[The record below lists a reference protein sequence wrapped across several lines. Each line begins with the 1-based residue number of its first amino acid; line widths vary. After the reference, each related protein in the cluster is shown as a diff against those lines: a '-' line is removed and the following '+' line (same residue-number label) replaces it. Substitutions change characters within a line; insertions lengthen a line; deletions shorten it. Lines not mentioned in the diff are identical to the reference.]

1 MRYGKTGKMTCC
13 IQNNNAGNPVRETC
27 DASKVMKRVLYAVML
42 FTVTALFASITG
54 AAVTDGNPE
63 AAFYKGNTLYEH
75 GDYGAALDEYLS
87 ILSMGKESGSLYY
100 NIGNCYFR
108 LGKTGEAILY
118 YERARRLIPRD
129 SDLKAN
135 YRFALSQTR
144 EPSYSPSMARRIIA
158 RSMLLTINEI
168 TVMISAM
175 FILILLLII
184 LVRQAVGMRRSF
196 WAAIAVTLV
205 IALSLSFILYMR
217 ISDIG
222 SEAVVIAEKADAGFE
237 PIESATVH
245 YTLYEGA
252 RVNIIEKKG
261 AWVRIKR
268 ADGKTGWIK
277 SSLLKVI

>member
-13 IQNNNAGNPVRETC
+13 FQNNNAGNPVRETC
-27 DASKVMKRVLYAVML
+27 DASRVMKRVPYAVLL
-42 FTVTALFASITG
+42 FAVIVLFASIAG
-54 AAVTDGNPE
+54 AAVKGGNPE

-75 GDYGAALDEYLS
+75 GDYRAALDEYLS
-87 ILSMGKESGSLYY
+87 ILSMGKESGPLYY

-118 YERARRLIPRD
+118 YERARRLMPRD

-144 EPSYSPSMARRIIA
+144 QPSYEPSMTGHLLRKSKI
-158 RSMLLTINEI
+158 LTINEI
-168 TVMISAM
+168 TVMISVM
-175 FILILLLII
+175 FILILLII
-184 LVRQAVGMRRSF
+184 LARQAVGMRRSF
-196 WAAIAVTLV
+196 WAAIVVTLV

-277 SSLLKVI
+277 NSLLQVI